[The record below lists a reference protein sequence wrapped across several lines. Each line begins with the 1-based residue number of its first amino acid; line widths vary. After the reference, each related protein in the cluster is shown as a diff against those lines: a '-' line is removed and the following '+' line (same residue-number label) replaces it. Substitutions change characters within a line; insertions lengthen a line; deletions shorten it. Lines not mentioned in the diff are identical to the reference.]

1 MFPDASVNQDFLTDR
16 FWSYNYQK
24 LIPKW
29 YPKMTQTAVIYARV
43 SSVGD
48 RQSTTRQVEDLKRYI
63 SFNDMELINIYEE
76 KMSGAKENRPILTEC
91 VEFCIENHV
100 NTLCVS
106 EISRLGRSVKIVVNT
121 IDQLTK
127 AGVNIYI
134 QNIQLSTLDS
144 EGQPNAIAKMITAV
158 LSSFAEIERDG
169 IVYRLQS
176 GRRVAIEQRNVK
188 LGRKVGSVKTK
199 EKKQEEYAKVLRCL
213 KQGKSIRDT
222 AAICGVSISTVQRVK
237 KEFAI

>member
-1 MFPDASVNQDFLTDR
+1 MFPDASVNQNLLT
-16 FWSYNYQK
+16 
-24 LIPKW
+24 
-29 YPKMTQTAVIYARV
+29 MATAVIYARV

-76 KMSGAKENRPILTEC
+76 KMSGTKESRPILTEC
-91 VEFCIENHV
+91 IEFCIKNHV

-158 LSSFAEIERDG
+158 LSSFSEVELNG
-169 IVYRLQS
+169 ILYRLQS
-176 GRRVAIEQRNVK
+176 GRRVAIEQHNVK

-199 EKKQEEYAKVLRCL
+199 EQKQEEYSKVIRSL

-222 AAICGVSISTVQRVK
+222 AVLCDVSVSTVFRVK
-237 KEFAI
+237 REFGL

>member
-1 MFPDASVNQDFLTDR
+1 MDSV
-16 FWSYNYQK
+16 K
-24 LIPKW
+24 
-29 YPKMTQTAVIYARV
+29 TAVIYARV

-91 VEFCIENHV
+91 IEFCIKNHV

-127 AGVNIYI
+127 SGVNIYI

-158 LSSFAEIERDG
+158 LSSFSEIERDG

-176 GRRVAIEQRNVK
+176 GRRVAIEQRKVK
-188 LGRKVGSVKTK
+188 LGRKVGSVKSK
-199 EKKQEEYAKVLRCL
+199 ERKQEEYSKVIRSL
-213 KQGKSIRDT
+213 KAGKSIRDT
-222 AAICGVSISTVQRVK
+222 AVICGVSVSTVQRVK

>member
-1 MFPDASVNQDFLTDR
+1 MDSV
-16 FWSYNYQK
+16 K
-24 LIPKW
+24 
-29 YPKMTQTAVIYARV
+29 TAVIYARV

-91 VEFCIENHV
+91 IEFCIKNHV

-127 AGVNIYI
+127 SGVNIYI

-158 LSSFAEIERDG
+158 LSSFSEIERDG

-176 GRRVAIEQRNVK
+176 GRRVAIEQRKVK
-188 LGRKVGSVKTK
+188 LGRKVGSIKSK
-199 EKKQEEYAKVLRCL
+199 ERKQEEYSKVIRSL
-213 KQGKSIRDT
+213 KAGKSIRDT
-222 AAICGVSISTVQRVK
+222 AAICGVSVSTVQRVK

>member
-1 MFPDASVNQDFLTDR
+1 MDSV
-16 FWSYNYQK
+16 K
-24 LIPKW
+24 
-29 YPKMTQTAVIYARV
+29 TAVIYARV

-91 VEFCIENHV
+91 IEFCIKNHV

-127 AGVNIYI
+127 FGVNIYI

-158 LSSFAEIERDG
+158 LSSFSEIERDG

-176 GRRVAIEQRNVK
+176 GRRVAIEQRKVK
-188 LGRKVGSVKTK
+188 LGRKVGSVKSR
-199 EKKQEEYAKVLRCL
+199 ERKQEEYSKVIRSL
-213 KQGKSIRDT
+213 KAGKSIRDT
-222 AAICGVSISTVQRVK
+222 AAICGVSVSTVQRVK

>member
-1 MFPDASVNQDFLTDR
+1 
-16 FWSYNYQK
+16 
-24 LIPKW
+24 
-29 YPKMTQTAVIYARV
+29 MTQRAVIYARV

-91 VEFCIENHV
+91 IEFCIENHV

-188 LGRKVGSVKTK
+188 LGRKVGSIKSR
-199 EKKQEEYAKVLRCL
+199 ERKQEEYAKVIRSL

-222 AAICGVSISTVQRVK
+222 AAICSVSISTVQRVK

>member
-1 MFPDASVNQDFLTDR
+1 MDSV
-16 FWSYNYQK
+16 K
-24 LIPKW
+24 
-29 YPKMTQTAVIYARV
+29 TAVIYARV

-91 VEFCIENHV
+91 IEFCIKNHV

-127 AGVNIYI
+127 SGVNIYI

-158 LSSFAEIERDG
+158 LSSFSEIERDG

-176 GRRVAIEQRNVK
+176 GRRVAIEQRKVK
-188 LGRKVGSVKTK
+188 LGRKVGSVKSR
-199 EKKQEEYAKVLRCL
+199 ERKQEEYSKVIRSL
-213 KQGKSIRDT
+213 KAGKSIRDT
-222 AAICGVSISTVQRVK
+222 AAICGVSVSTVQRVK
-237 KEFAI
+237 KAFAI

>member
-1 MFPDASVNQDFLTDR
+1 
-16 FWSYNYQK
+16 
-24 LIPKW
+24 
-29 YPKMTQTAVIYARV
+29 MTQTAVIYARV

-76 KMSGAKENRPILTEC
+76 KMSGAKENRPVLTEC
-91 VEFCIENHV
+91 IEFCIENHV

-158 LSSFAEIERDG
+158 LSSFAEIERDN
-169 IVYRLQS
+169 IRYRLNS
-176 GRRVAIEQRNVK
+176 GRELAKVK
-188 LGRKVGSVKTK
+188 GVKMGRKVGSVKSK
-199 EKKQEEYAKVLRCL
+199 ERKQEEYGKVIRSL

-222 AAICGVSISTVQRVK
+222 AAICSVSVSTVQRVK

>member
-1 MFPDASVNQDFLTDR
+1 MDSV
-16 FWSYNYQK
+16 K
-24 LIPKW
+24 
-29 YPKMTQTAVIYARV
+29 TAVIYARV

-91 VEFCIENHV
+91 IEFCIKNHV

-127 AGVNIYI
+127 SGVNIYI

-158 LSSFAEIERDG
+158 LSSFSEIERDG

-176 GRRVAIEQRNVK
+176 GRRVAIEQRKVK
-188 LGRKVGSVKTK
+188 LGRKVGSVKSK
-199 EKKQEEYAKVLRCL
+199 ERKQEEYSKVIRSL
-213 KQGKSIRDT
+213 KAGKSIRDT
-222 AAICGVSISTVQRVK
+222 AAICGVSVSTVQRVK

>member
-1 MFPDASVNQDFLTDR
+1 
-16 FWSYNYQK
+16 
-24 LIPKW
+24 
-29 YPKMTQTAVIYARV
+29 MTQTAVIYARV

-91 VEFCIENHV
+91 IEFCIENHV

-188 LGRKVGSVKTK
+188 LGRKVGSVKSM
-199 EKKQEEYAKVLRCL
+199 EQKQQEYAKVIRCL
-213 KQGKSIRDT
+213 KAGKSIRDT
-222 AAICGVSISTVQRVK
+222 AKICEVSVSTCQRVK
-237 KEFAI
+237 KDFGL

>member
-1 MFPDASVNQDFLTDR
+1 
-16 FWSYNYQK
+16 
-24 LIPKW
+24 
-29 YPKMTQTAVIYARV
+29 MTQTAVIYARV

-91 VEFCIENHV
+91 IEFCIENHV

-188 LGRKVGSVKTK
+188 LGRKVGSVKSK
-199 EKKQEEYAKVLRCL
+199 ERKQEEYGKVIRSL
-213 KQGKSIRDT
+213 KAGKSIRDT
-222 AAICGVSISTVQRVK
+222 AAICGVSVSTVQRVK

>member
-1 MFPDASVNQDFLTDR
+1 
-16 FWSYNYQK
+16 
-24 LIPKW
+24 
-29 YPKMTQTAVIYARV
+29 MTQRAVIYARV

-199 EKKQEEYAKVLRCL
+199 ERKQEEYSKVIRSL
-213 KQGKSIRDT
+213 KAGKSIRDT
-222 AAICGVSISTVQRVK
+222 AAICGVSVSTVQRVK